1 MELLMK
7 GDCIC
12 LHVFSDWI
20 ASFGPMA
27 LVVLVHYLSTLS
39 IVFLN
44 FLSRN
49 GFLLISGGSTMS
61 WRARLIHS
69 HSLWPFFYTPCW
81 GLSFSNFLWLLM
93 VLSTIFR
100 FVCDCPFHLGLLS
113 CSQRLT
119 WFPLTVVYQLL
130 WLKIY
135 IFLSVTFLFHLDSL
149 LCDWWL
155 EWTYICGSFLW
166 L

>member
-7 GDCIC
+7 VDCIC

-27 LVVLVHYLSTLS
+27 FSSPCSLSLD
-39 IVFLN
+39 IFNYVFK

-81 GLSFSNFLWLLM
+81 GLSFSNLLWLLM
-93 VLSTIFR
+93 ILSTIFR

-155 EWTYICGSFLW
+155 EWTYTCGSFLW

>member
-1 MELLMK
+1 M
-7 GDCIC
+7 I
-12 LHVFSDWI
+12 VF
-20 ASFGPMA
+20 ASTCSVIESHRLDQWL
-27 LVVLVHYLSTLS
+27 LVVLVHYLLTFS

-93 VLSTIFR
+93 ILSTIFR
-100 FVCDCPFHLGLLS
+100 SVCDCPFHLGLLS

-155 EWTYICGSFLW
+155 EWTYTCGSFLW